1 MEVLDEGSRHQVL
14 LGLRDAQAV
23 AGVLAAIGL
32 PQRKLDDLPGLEPT
46 DGFVGAIFPAG
57 DSWIE
62 LWPEGPGMP
71 AGTMLQ
77 VVVDDA
83 DAFASQAARNGL
95 APKGP
100 MDAHGERI
108 YFLKL
113 PDGTQI
119 VLPVQPSRECPLTSR
134 SCTPLGSV
142 LRRPGH
148 CLSQPHIALHDEP
161 RPAHVLRQAAAF
173 VAMSLPAFGPLSTP
187 RLVIRAVRHSDL
199 DDLFE
204 VNGDHEVTRFL
215 PYATWQS
222 RDDGVAWL
230 TRMTSLVERG
240 NARQLVVVRKDDDK
254 VIGTLLLFNFDPAS
268 ARLELGYVLGRAHWG
283 RGLMRE
289 ALQSVCA
296 YAFGSLGIRRLEA
309 EVHSGNVASI
319 RLIRSLGFV
328 HEGTL
333 RKRWVAKDAAYDT
346 DMYGLLSAEW
356 PDPAA
361 DGPRTMSAAR

>member
-1 MEVLDEGSRHQVL
+1 
-14 LGLRDAQAV
+14 
-23 AGVLAAIGL
+23 
-32 PQRKLDDLPGLEPT
+32 
-46 DGFVGAIFPAG
+46 
-57 DSWIE
+57 
-62 LWPEGPGMP
+62 
-71 AGTMLQ
+71 
-77 VVVDDA
+77 
-83 DAFASQAARNGL
+83 
-95 APKGP
+95 
-100 MDAHGERI
+100 
-108 YFLKL
+108 
-113 PDGTQI
+113 
-119 VLPVQPSRECPLTSR
+119 
-134 SCTPLGSV
+134 
-142 LRRPGH
+142 
-148 CLSQPHIALHDEP
+148 
-161 RPAHVLRQAAAF
+161 
-173 VAMSLPAFGPLSTP
+173 MSLPAFGPLSTP
-187 RLVIRAVRHSDL
+187 RLVIREVRHADL

-215 PYATWQS
+215 PYAAWQS

-240 NARQLVVVRKDDDK
+240 NARQLVVVRNDDDK
-254 VIGTLLLFNFDPAS
+254 VIGTLLLFNFDPGS

-309 EVHSGNVASI
+309 EVHSSNVASI
-319 RLIRSLGFV
+319 RLLRSLGFV

-333 RKRWVAKDAAYDT
+333 RKRWAAKGAAYDT